1 MKFKMQKSD
10 EGQEFKETLKE
21 IKAEISNSLLVGNTL
36 DNNWSI
42 ASLQYLLSKVE
53 ELQDENE
60 SLWFMIDELK
70 ASTWKKEHSEE
81 LNTKIQNHLTLLK
94 LAQMQK
100 GEA

>member
-1 MKFKMQKSD
+1 MKKPGEDQD
-10 EGQEFKETLKE
+10 FKETLKE
-21 IKAEISNSLLVGNTL
+21 IKAEISNSLLASTSL
-36 DNNWSI
+36 DNSWSI
-42 ASLQYLLSKVE
+42 ASLQLLLTKIE
-53 ELQDENE
+53 DLQDENE

-81 LNTKIQNHLTLLK
+81 LNTKIQNHLTMLK